1 MALTNP
7 EVSEPSLT
15 TRRFLM
21 RRYFDE
27 GLQQEMLVRLLVE
40 ETASEDV
47 VITVYKTSK
56 ISKYMTRVSP

>member
-1 MALTNP
+1 MALVNP

-40 ETASEDV
+40 ETAFEDV